1 MLDNEIKTINMFIII
16 MENDGIACWTENFNL
31 KDHYEEDMIVVDVF
45 KKKITMNGKSWI
57 DLYEN
62 FF

>member
-1 MLDNEIKTINMFIII
+1 MFIII